1 LDSNNLVGCAA
12 ERRRVTDRPLGRG
25 RSLQLTTPLV
35 RVFDPGAGVGV
46 GLNVCAK
53 FLGCAWAPALVLGWA
68 LTRPF
73 WRALGASAPQG
84 AVVPISVTLDTGGR
98 HRRRRYAGGATP
110 GSED

>member
-1 LDSNNLVGCAA
+1 MVGCAA